1 MIRVCYVC
9 HCGERGQEIEFFL
22 GIDEQGEV
30 TGIISLSDKTGIRQ
44 IAREVYHEEP
54 VPIGEL
60 IARTAQRKAEEVIEI
75 ELTPTNNFSEV
86 AKKNK
91 KAIKKAKKHHERT
104 KRAGVWHR
112 FIAKAKEL
120 IGRT

>member
-1 MIRVCYVC
+1 MWIG
-9 HCGERGQEIEFFL
+9 GENKPTEAIFNAQCDCGQEIEFFL

-86 AKKNK
+86 AKK
-91 KAIKKAKKHHERT
+91 T
-104 KRAGVWHR
+104 KRPSKKQKNITR
-112 FIAKAKEL
+112 ERK
-120 IGRT
+120 GRAYGIDS